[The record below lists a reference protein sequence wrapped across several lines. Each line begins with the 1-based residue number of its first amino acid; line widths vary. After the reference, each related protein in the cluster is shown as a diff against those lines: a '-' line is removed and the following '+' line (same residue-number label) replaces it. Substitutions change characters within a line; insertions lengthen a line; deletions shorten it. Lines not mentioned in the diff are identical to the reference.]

1 MNIAFVACLRFLL
14 HQVLKSKR
22 KSHFLHQVRSQPKS
36 TMRIFHNSVVQ
47 TNPAPNPGLE
57 DETITF
63 RDGEPGQ
70 AIVGRDFSRLFAD
83 IVCEQARQY
92 MNSYP
97 GNHASRCNTPY
108 HTWFGELARGEF
120 QFEDGLGEDSDVL
133 SHRLSMIKLATE
145 MKNYLGLSIKDAH
158 LFDVLSWERRIV
170 AEMYR
175 NKLMREKAPW
185 ARYTGIVSLIRHPNI
200 FDTPVG
206 LFYTK
211 PSEYLAIAFYGTGRS
226 MVQIASDIEKL
237 ASWRVGEYG
246 STASGQA
253 LPENFAS
260 IVAEQARQYLESFPG
275 NDASGCNPQHSWFRR
290 LAEGQTTDREHLQV
304 LFDELRYRNVLTRVA
319 TRCKNYLGLYID
331 DAHLFDTW
339 AWLQEQEPNG
349 QWDRY
354 SKIHDAI
361 FDASVF
367 GHPAPN
373 QGFFFAKPT
382 EYLAI
387 AFVKSDRHMEQ
398 VFADIRKL
406 VACRS
411 CPIP

>member
-1 MNIAFVACLRFLL
+1 
-14 HQVLKSKR
+14 
-22 KSHFLHQVRSQPKS
+22 
-36 TMRIFHNSVVQ
+36 MRIFHNSVVQ

-63 RDGEPGQ
+63 RNGEPGQ

-108 HTWFGELARGEF
+108 HTWFGELARGEI

-170 AEMYR
+170 AEMYC

-200 FDTPVG
+200 FDSPVG

-237 ASWRVGEYG
+237 ASWRAGEYG

-290 LAEGQTTDREHLQV
+290 LAEGQTADREHLQA
-304 LFDELRYRNVLTRVA
+304 LFDELRYRNMLTRVA
-319 TRCKNYLGLYID
+319 TRCKNYLGLYIE

-339 AWLQEQEPNG
+339 AWLQEQEPNE

-387 AFVKSDRHMEQ
+387 A
-398 VFADIRKL
+398 L
-406 VACRS
+406 
-411 CPIP
+411 

>member
-1 MNIAFVACLRFLL
+1 M
-14 HQVLKSKR
+14 
-22 KSHFLHQVRSQPKS
+22 
-36 TMRIFHNSVVQ
+36 
-47 TNPAPNPGLE
+47 
-57 DETITF
+57 
-63 RDGEPGQ
+63 GQ
-70 AIVGRDFSRLFAD
+70 DFSRLFAD

-97 GNHASRCNTPY
+97 GNHASGCNTLY
-108 HTWFGELARGEF
+108 HTRFGQLARGEI

-133 SHRLSMIKLATE
+133 CHRLSMIKLATE
-145 MKNYLGLSIKDAH
+145 MKNYLDLLIKDAH
-158 LFDVLSWERRIV
+158 LFDVLLWEERLIEEMHHKGLMKEKEPWER
-170 AEMYR
+170 Y
-175 NKLMREKAPW
+175 K
-185 ARYTGIVSLIRHPNI
+185 GIVSMIRHPNI
-200 FDTPVG
+200 FDSPVG

-226 MVQIASDIEKL
+226 MVQIASNIEKL

-260 IVAEQARQYLESFPG
+260 IVAEQARQYLKSFPG
-275 NDASGCNPQHSWFRR
+275 NDASGCNPQHTWFRR
-290 LAEGQTTDREHLQV
+290 LAKGQATDRDHLEV
-304 LFDELRYRNVLTRVA
+304 LSDELLYRNVLTRVA
-319 TRCKNYLGLYID
+319 TKCKNYLGLYIE

-339 AWLQEQEPNG
+339 AWLQDQQPNE

-361 FDASVF
+361 FEASVF

-373 QGFFFAKPT
+373 QGLFFFAKPT

-387 AFVKSDRHMEQ
+387 AFVKSSWSIEEAL
-398 VFADIRKL
+398 ADVRRL
-406 VACRS
+406 VSCRFS
-411 CPIP
+411 PPVSYFN